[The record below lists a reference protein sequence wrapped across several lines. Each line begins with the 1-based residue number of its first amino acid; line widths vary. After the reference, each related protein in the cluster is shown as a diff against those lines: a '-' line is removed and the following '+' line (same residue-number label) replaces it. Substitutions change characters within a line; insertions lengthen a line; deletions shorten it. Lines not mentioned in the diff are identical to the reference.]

1 MYYHN
6 VCYFFS
12 INRHMK
18 ICLLVFTFFLING
31 CNESSAINMYSPKEL
46 TTIEVESVNEDTVK
60 IIFNTML
67 ETLYYCPGLNVSK
80 KQDRIYVSF
89 IRCQIKENCSVTHK
103 ALKNDGGNYYI
114 FLKNNGKPIS
124 ILFEN
129 GEKKLYSH

>member
-1 MYYHN
+1 
-6 VCYFFS
+6 
-12 INRHMK
+12 MK

-31 CNESSAINMYSPKEL
+31 CKESSAINMYSPKEL